1 MILVLKLGSIVVAM
15 IILLRLK
22 VNLGLTIILLSAY
35 TVALFGVNVEMAL
48 VSCGQALIAPKTVRL
63 YIIVT
68 MVIYVAAVQKEKNMF
83 NRLIASLNTMVR
95 DSRIVAMIGPSIV
108 GFLPMPGGA
117 LMSAPLVDI
126 STKKMN
132 MEGEFK
138 TFLNYWFRHV
148 WEFIWPVYSSLLLFQ
163 TLSGIPMKTIILYQ
177 IPFTFFSIIA
187 GLIVSFIYFK
197 KHGIK
202 REKPENTGSFKQ
214 TVRDF
219 FEGVWPISLVI
230 LLFFILSVPLHYSLI
245 IVALVLTLVK
255 RLSPKEVAGILFSKS
270 MGKILFLVAT
280 VMIFR
285 QVIEISDA
293 FASLKTAGISKEML
307 VVVCF
312 LVSFSG
318 GLLTGLNI
326 AWVGISYPI
335 LYPLLQMLPYDQFV
349 LMSIYVYVVGFAG
362 ILLSPVH
369 FCLILTNEYFK
380 SSLGKVYKYLGPPG
394 IVLAV
399 LSTVLALLI

>member
-1 MILVLKLGSIVVAM
+1 
-15 IILLRLK
+15 
-22 VNLGLTIILLSAY
+22 
-35 TVALFGVNVEMAL
+35 
-48 VSCGQALIAPKTVRL
+48 
-63 YIIVT
+63 
-68 MVIYVAAVQKEKNMF
+68 
-83 NRLIASLNTMVR
+83 
-95 DSRIVAMIGPSIV
+95 
-108 GFLPMPGGA
+108 
-117 LMSAPLVDI
+117 VDI

-132 MEGEFK
+132 LEPEFN

-148 WEFIWPVYSSLLLFQ
+148 WEFVWPVYSSLLLFQ

-177 IPFTFFSIIA
+177 IPFTFFNIIT
-187 GLIVSFIYFK
+187 GLIISFFYFK

-202 REKPENTGSFKQ
+202 REKPEKTGSFKQ
-214 TVRDF
+214 TVKDF

-230 LLFFILSVPLHYSLI
+230 LLFFIINVPLHYSLV

-255 RLSPKEVAGILFSKS
+255 RLHPKEAAKILFSKS
-270 MGKILFLVAT
+270 MGKILLLVAT

-285 QVIEISDA
+285 QVIVISDA
-293 FASLKTAGISKEML
+293 FADLNTGGISREML
-307 VVVCF
+307 VLVCF

-335 LYPLLQMLPYDQFV
+335 LYPLLQTLPQEQFV
-349 LMSIYVYVVGFAG
+349 LLSIYVYVVGFAG

-394 IVLAV
+394 ILLAI
-399 LSTVLALLI
+399 LSTILALMV